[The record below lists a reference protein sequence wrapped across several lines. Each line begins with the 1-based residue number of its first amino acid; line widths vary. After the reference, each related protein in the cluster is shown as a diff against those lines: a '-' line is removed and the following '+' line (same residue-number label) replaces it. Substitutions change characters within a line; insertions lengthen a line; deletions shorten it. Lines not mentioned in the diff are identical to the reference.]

1 MKSHNSEKGPSQRM
15 LRVGEQIKQIVAE
28 MLVRGHFHHEALIN
42 GGHIT
47 VGEVRVSPDLRQAQA
62 YVMSLGGENMDAI
75 IPALN
80 DESYMFSKEIN
91 RQSNMKFTPKIRFV
105 KDDSFEE
112 AQRIDELLRSVGA
125 SSSDDDDNQDQEE

>member
-28 MLVRGHFHHEALIN
+28 TLMRGHFHHESLIN
-42 GGHIT
+42 AGHIT
-47 VGEVRVSPDLRQAQA
+47 VGEVRVTPDLRQAKA
-62 YVMSLGGENMDAI
+62 YVMSLGGENMDEI

-80 DESYMFSKEIN
+80 EESHQFSKAIN
-91 RQSNMKFTPKIRFV
+91 KQSNMKFTPKVRFV

-112 AQRIDELLRSVGA
+112 AQRIEELLRSVTPSA
-125 SSSDDDDNQDQEE
+125 ENDQED